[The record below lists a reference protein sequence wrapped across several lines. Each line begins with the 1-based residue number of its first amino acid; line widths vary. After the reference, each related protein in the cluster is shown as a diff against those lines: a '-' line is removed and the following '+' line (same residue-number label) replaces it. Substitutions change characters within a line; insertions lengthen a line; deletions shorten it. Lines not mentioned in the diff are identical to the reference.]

1 MVRCQEQPGFR
12 TDMGL
17 FSRSAKRAE
26 IQKTVHR
33 DEAFEMLGQQALSD
47 VIAISDV
54 KWRQKVKV
62 AGRVKALRVQPW
74 ADQVASLEITLA
86 DETGGITVV
95 FLGRRTIGGINLG
108 SHLVVEGMTSEHH
121 RLLTIL
127 NPAYQLL
134 PRQVALPY

>member
-1 MVRCQEQPGFR
+1 
-12 TDMGL
+12 MGL
-17 FSRSAKRAE
+17 FSSDAKRLEKERIDQTGRQFA
-26 IQKTVHR
+26 
-33 DEAFEMLGQQALSD
+33 DLGTRSLAG
-47 VIAISDV
+47 VVPIADV
-54 KWRQKVKV
+54 KWREKVKV

-74 ADQVASLEITLA
+74 ADQVASLELTLA

-95 FLGRRTIGGINLG
+95 FFGRRTLGGVHLG
-108 SHLVVEGMTSEHH
+108 THLIVEGMTSEHH